1 MGSITI
7 PTIAAVGS
15 EAAADGAAAAGGA
28 AAASTAAY
36 AGGAAIATNLAASGG
51 AAAASTAAAGGAAAA
66 PLAAASS
73 SIFTL
78 GNAAAAVGVL
88 GSGISAYG
96 QHMAG
101 VATSNM
107 DKQKARVEAISAGQ
121 KQIDM
126 RQKML
131 ASLASQNAGTLG
143 AVGTGR
149 GSGFGANALRQITQN
164 QNDLMANSANESA
177 QVSLLDQGASNA
189 TAAGNLGAAGTA
201 IGGLAGFGKNFNGG

>member
-1 MGSITI
+1 MSSISS
-7 PTIAAVGS
+7 PAAIAAVGS
-15 EAAADGAAAAGGA
+15 EAAADGAAAGA
-28 AAASTAAY
+28 A
-36 AGGAAIATNLAASGG
+36 G
-51 AAAASTAAAGGAAAA
+51 
-66 PLAAASS
+66 S

-78 GNAAAAVGVL
+78 GNAAAAVGL
-88 GSGISAYG
+88 IGSGVSAYG

-131 ASLASQNAGTLG
+131 SSLASQNAGSLG
-143 AVGTGR
+143 AGVNKA
-149 GSGFGANALRQITQN
+149 GAMRQITQN
-164 QNDLMANSANESA
+164 QNDLMANQANESA

-189 TAAGNLGAAGTA
+189 TAAGNLGAAGA
-201 IGGLAGFGKNFNGG
+201 GLGGLAGFGKNFNPGGS